1 MSFQEEKREVATPAA
16 PKAIG
21 PYSQGVIAGPFVFT
35 SGVLPVDP
43 VTGKLVEG
51 GIVEHTRQVFENLKA
66 ILEEAGTSLA
76 NTVKATVFIAGMKDF
91 AAMNEVYASY
101 LGEGVKPSRSTVEIP
116 NLALGALVEIELV
129 ALR

>member
-51 GIVEHTRQVFENLKA
+51 GI
-66 ILEEAGTSLA
+66 
-76 NTVKATVFIAGMKDF
+76 
-91 AAMNEVYASY
+91 
-101 LGEGVKPSRSTVEIP
+101 
-116 NLALGALVEIELV
+116 
-129 ALR
+129 